1 MRNFAVLG
9 ASALVI
15 ALGVGQA
22 FAIPTTDQ
30 WQNHLDRMNSA
41 TERTTGDLRDFRAQ
55 TTDQFV
61 NAAADQAPSLYHR
74 GR

>member
-1 MRNFAVLG
+1 
-9 ASALVI
+9 
-15 ALGVGQA
+15 
-22 FAIPTTDQ
+22 
-30 WQNHLDRMNSA
+30 MNSA

>member
-1 MRNFAVLG
+1 
-9 ASALVI
+9 
-15 ALGVGQA
+15 
-22 FAIPTTDQ
+22 
-30 WQNHLDRMNSA
+30 MNST

-55 TTDQFV
+55 ATDQFV

>member
-1 MRNFAVLG
+1 MRNFAILG

-15 ALGVGQA
+15 ALGVSQA

-30 WQNHLDRMNSA
+30 WQNHLDRMNPSEHSA
-41 TERTTGDLRDFRAQ
+41 SFQDFRAQ
-55 TTDQFV
+55 
-61 NAAADQAPSLYHR
+61 AADPFIGATVGQAPSLYHR